1 MGIELKIILTVSE
14 AKFLENGLRY
24 FLRKRLKRIK
34 FKIITIEVAKA
45 MPPAPR
51 ILERIIF
58 RIMLRP
64 TQMALMIRG
73 VAVFLK
79 E

>member
-1 MGIELKIILTVSE
+1 MTVSE
-14 AKFLENGLRY
+14 ARFLEKGLRY

-34 FKIITIEVAKA
+34 FKVITTEVAKA

-51 ILERIIF
+51 ILDRIIF
-58 RIMLRP
+58 RTMLRP